1 MSSYIDGIS
10 QAATA
15 SQTTAT
21 STTSSDK
28 KAEATLNK
36 QDFLTL
42 LVAQLQNQDP
52 LNPDDPTEFTAQ
64 LAQFSSLEQLFN
76 LNDSMDNLA
85 ASNANS
91 DKFTTLNTIGKEVSY
106 ESSSFTYN
114 GEPVNLGYTLDGQAS
129 EVTLALQLDG
139 STISLLKGT
148 DLTAG
153 THYLNWDG
161 LTANGQPAPEGD
173 YKIVIQAKAAEG
185 TDISAKSL
193 VRSEVTGVD
202 LQGDYGGT
210 LITNAGNIAFNSL
223 LGVFEKG
230 SALVDSPTTDEQT
243 DEETTNETASSAD
256 TVTDAA
262 TEAATDAATAAV
274 QDNTSTE

>member
-15 SQTTAT
+15 SKTTAT
-21 STTSSDK
+21 STTAADK
-28 KAEATLNK
+28 KTEATLNK

-76 LNDSMDNLA
+76 LNESMDNLTT
-85 ASNANS
+85 SNANS
-91 DKFTTLNTIGKEVSY
+91 DKFTTLNTIGKEVAY
-106 ESSSFTYN
+106 ESSSFTYS

-148 DLTAG
+148 DLTKG

-161 LTANGQPAPEGD
+161 LTANGKPAPEGD

-193 VRSEVTGVD
+193 IRSEVTGVD

-210 LITNAGNIAFNSL
+210 LVTGAGSVSFNSI

-230 SALVDSPTTDEQT
+230 SALVDSSASDEET
-243 DEETTNETASSAD
+243 DEETANETTNSAD
-256 TVTDAA
+256 TVTDA
-262 TEAATDAATAAV
+262 TTDAATAAI
-274 QDNTSTE
+274 QEITSTE